1 MKASSNIMPKTFVF
15 EANGAVVYSYHIEE
29 KQVEQLMPSEDG
41 EEVATTETQYDF
53 EMVRT
58 YLPISSN
65 KLLKAV
71 ITDAYPADYEQKL
84 VNEYNSAVMGLYDDE
99 TADRKYEAYKAF
111 LQARAELKAMVEA
124 DCKAAG
130 IR

>member
-1 MKASSNIMPKTFVF
+1 MKANSNIMPKTFVF

-29 KQVEQLMPSEDG
+29 KQVERLMPSEDG
-41 EEVATTETQYDF
+41 EDVATTETQYDF

-65 KLLKAV
+65 KLLQAV
-71 ITDAYPADYEQKL
+71 ITEAYPSDYEQKL
-84 VNEYNSAVMGLYDDE
+84 VNEYNSAVMGLYDEE
-99 TADRKYEAYKAF
+99 TAAKKTAAYKAF
-111 LQARAELKAMVEA
+111 LEARAALKAMVEA
-124 DCKAAG
+124 DCADAG

>member
-1 MKASSNIMPKTFVF
+1 MKASSNIMPEKFVF
-15 EANGAVVYSYHIEE
+15 EANGAIVYSYHIEE
-29 KQVEQLMPSEDG
+29 KQVERLMPSEDG
-41 EEVATTETQYDF
+41 EDVATTETQYDF

-65 KLLKAV
+65 KLLQAV

-84 VNEYNSAVMGLYDDE
+84 VNEYNSAVMGLYDKE
-99 TADRKYEAYKAF
+99 TAEKKTAAYKAF
-111 LQARAELKAMVEA
+111 LEARAALKAIVEA
-124 DCKAAG
+124 DCEEAG

>member
-1 MKASSNIMPKTFVF
+1 MKASSNIMPEKFVF

-29 KQVEQLMPSEDG
+29 KQVERFMQSEDG
-41 EEVATTETQYDF
+41 EEGTKTETQYDF

-65 KLLKAV
+65 KLLQAV
-71 ITDAYPADYEQKL
+71 ITEAYPSDYEQKL
-84 VNEYNSAVMGLYDDE
+84 VNEYNSAVMGLYDEE
-99 TADRKYEAYKAF
+99 TAAKNTAAYKAF
-111 LQARAELKAMVEA
+111 LEDRAALKAMVEA
-124 DCKAAG
+124 DCAEAG

>member
-1 MKASSNIMPKTFVF
+1 MKASSNIMPEKLVF

-29 KQVEQLMPSEDG
+29 KQVERFMQSEDG
-41 EEVATTETQYDF
+41 EEGTKTETQYDF

-84 VNEYNSAVMGLYDDE
+84 VNEYNSAVMGLYDEE
-99 TADRKYEAYKAF
+99 TAERKYDAYKAF

-124 DCKAAG
+124 DCKEEG

>member
-1 MKASSNIMPKTFVF
+1 MPEKFVF

-29 KQVEQLMPSEDG
+29 KKVERLMPSEDG
-41 EEVATTETQYDF
+41 EEEATTETQYDF

-71 ITDAYPADYEQKL
+71 ITEAYPSDYEQKL
-84 VNEYNSAVMGLYDDE
+84 VNEYNSAVMGLYDKE
-99 TADRKYEAYKAF
+99 TAAKKTAAYKAF
-111 LQARAELKAMVEA
+111 LEARAALKAMVEA
-124 DCKAAG
+124 DCEEAG

>member
-1 MKASSNIMPKTFVF
+1 MKANSNIKPSTFVF
-15 EANGAVVYSYHIEE
+15 EHNGAVIYSFHIEE
-29 KQVEQLMPSEDG
+29 KQVERVVPTEDG
-41 EEVATTETQYDF
+41 DKTTTETQYDF

-84 VNEYNSAVMGLYDDE
+84 VNEYNSAVMGLYDED
-99 TADRKYEAYKAF
+99 TAAKKTAAYKDF
-111 LQARAELKAMVEA
+111 LEARAELKAMVES
-124 DCKAAG
+124 DCAEEG

>member
-1 MKASSNIMPKTFVF
+1 MKSTSNIKPSTFVF
-15 EANGAVVYSYHIEE
+15 EQNGAVIYSFHIAE
-29 KQVEQLMPSEDG
+29 KQVERLMPSEDG
-41 EEVATTETQYDF
+41 EDVATTETQYDF

-65 KLLKAV
+65 KLLQAV

-84 VNEYNSAVMGLYDDE
+84 VNEYNSAVMGLYDKE
-99 TADRKYEAYKAF
+99 TAAKKTAAYKAF
-111 LQARAELKAMVEA
+111 LEARAALKAMVET
-124 DCKAAG
+124 DCAEAG